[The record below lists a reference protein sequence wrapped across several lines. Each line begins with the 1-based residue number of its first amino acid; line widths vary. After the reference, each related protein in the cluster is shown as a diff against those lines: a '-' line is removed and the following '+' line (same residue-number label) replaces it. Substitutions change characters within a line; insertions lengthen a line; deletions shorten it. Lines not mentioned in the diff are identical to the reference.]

1 MHQIKIANPGLRR
14 HELQCE
20 MHSTLN
26 DGGELETACRRDT
39 MPRGVIGLNMALRK
53 QYRQLNANR

>member
-1 MHQIKIANPGLRR
+1 
-14 HELQCE
+14 

-39 MPRGVIGLNMALRK
+39 MPRGVIGLNTALRK